1 MPDSLAVKSLPS
13 PAVQVNGQ
21 PVAVVGRLESVDRLR
36 GLVMVLMALDHSRG
50 YFSNPMVNPT
60 DLDQTSV
67 PLFLTRWISH
77 LCAPTFIL
85 LAGTGAYLAARR
97 GMSRPA
103 LAWFLLT
110 RGLWLV
116 FLELTLVKF
125 FWSFSID
132 VHFYNAGV
140 LWAIGWSMVVL
151 AGLVFLPTW
160 LVTAFGLVLIAGHNL
175 LDPVQS
181 TDLGRFSDLWE
192 FLHRREMGRKP
203 LEFFG
208 GAIKFGTQY
217 PLIPWIGVMA
227 AGYGLGAL
235 LLQPTGRRR
244 RWLLG
249 MGVACCLGF
258 VLLRAVNVY
267 GDPNPWSRQPDPSF
281 TVLSFLNCHKYPPS
295 LLYLLMTLGPALL
308 LLAWFERAP
317 YLPGRPLLYFGRV
330 PMFFYLLHLP
340 LIHALALGTALAT
353 YGPAL
358 LAAEGP
364 PPGYGYSL
372 PVIYA
377 IWLGVVAVLYPV
389 CRWFAGVKQRH
400 RAAWLSYL

>member
-1 MPDSLAVKSLPS
+1 MPANVAVKPFPS
-13 PAVQVNGQ
+13 PEVQVNGQ
-21 PVAVVGRLESVDRLR
+21 PVAVAGRLESVDRLR
-36 GLVMVLMALDHSRG
+36 GLVMVLMALDHCRG
-50 YFSNPMVNPT
+50 FFSNPMVNPT

-85 LAGTGAYLAARR
+85 LAGTGAYLSARR
-97 GMSRPA
+97 GMSKPA

-110 RGLWLV
+110 RGLWIV

-125 FWSFSID
+125 FWSFGLD
-132 VHFYNAGV
+132 VHNYNAGV

-160 LVTAFGLVLIAGHNL
+160 MVTAFGLVMIAGHNL
-175 LDPVQS
+175 LDPVQPA
-181 TDLGRFSDLWE
+181 DLGPLSNLWE
-192 FLHRREMGRKP
+192 ILHRKEMGRPP
-203 LEFFG
+203 LVLFG
-208 GAIKFGTQY
+208 GAIHFGTQY
-217 PLIPWIGVMA
+217 PLIPWVGVMA

-235 LLQPTGRRR
+235 LLRPAGQRR

-249 MGVACCLGF
+249 LGAAACLGF

-267 GDPNPWSRQPDPSF
+267 GDPDPWSPQRDKWF
-281 TVLSFLNCHKYPPS
+281 TALSFLNCHKYPPS

-308 LLAWFERAP
+308 LLVWFERAP
-317 YLPGRPLLYFGRV
+317 HLPGRPLLIFGRV

-340 LIHALALGTALAT
+340 LVHALAIGAALAR

-358 LAAEGP
+358 LAADRP
-364 PPGYGYSL
+364 PPDYGYSL

-377 IWLGVVAVLYPV
+377 IWLGVVAVLYPA

-400 RAAWLSYL
+400 RTAWLSYL